1 MDESKNEPQRG
12 FSRLDGY
19 MNVLNRMGTEQDSS
33 EAYEFVPEA
42 TISDADLAIH
52 YEANGLFT
60 KIVDIPAE
68 KAATGNFDLNL
79 SDDNIV
85 SLVTDALEDL
95 DWETVA
101 AQAIKWSRL
110 FGGALAVML
119 IDDGRGLEESVDWDS
134 IKGVDEII
142 LFERPVVEPDYY
154 SMYHYRQMQGIERAR
169 SKFGKPQFFSVNSQ
183 YGSFIVHESRCLI
196 FKNGILPESAMQ
208 AEYAYWGLP
217 EYIRLKRALQETVT
231 EHSNGGKLL
240 ERAVQGIYKMKG
252 LTNMLSIE
260 GGDDI
265 VLRRLRTI
273 DMARNFLNSIVID
286 TEGED
291 YVFQTF
297 QLGGLKDVINVSCNM
312 LSAVTNIPQ
321 TILFGAS
328 PDGMNA
334 TGAGDLENWYNY
346 LGQIQKLQLRENL
359 QHLLDVMFR
368 GWLNTGKL
376 QEEPDYKL
384 EFKPFWNLSEK
395 EQAELDK
402 LKADTELVR
411 AQTAQIY
418 CDMQVLDPSEV
429 RKGLAQS
436 EALDIEEL
444 IGEDDLDTGGDDFS
458 ELEEALAGLFPT
470 GQGQSLETDAENA
483 DEDEEMQDP
492 DPGCGSVGVLVI
504 KDDKILTGTRAHDSG
519 HGQIGGPGG
528 HIEEGETP
536 KEAAIR
542 ETSEEFGIVPTELI
556 PIGCGPKEPDTGL
569 SPTLFLCTEYEGT
582 PHCIS
587 DEMQDARFLTLN
599 ELLMNRRNLFEP
611 FADSITVLERC
622 NTFTLTPPKEAGG
635 PREPVIWVPNLNG
648 GD

>member
-1 MDESKNEPQRG
+1 MDQSKNEPQRG

-19 MNVLNRMGTEQDSS
+19 MNVLTRMGTEQDSS

-42 TISDADLAIH
+42 TIPAVDLAAH

-60 KIVDIPAE
+60 KIIDIPAE
-68 KAATGNFDLNL
+68 KAATGDFDLNL
-79 SDDNIV
+79 SDDGV
-85 SLVTDALEDL
+85 MSLVTDALEDL
-95 DWETVA
+95 DWETTA
-101 AQAIKWSRL
+101 AQAVKWSRL

-119 IDDGRGLEESVDWDS
+119 IDDGRGLEEPVDWDN
-134 IKGVDEII
+134 IKGIDEIV

-154 SMYHYRQMQGIERAR
+154 SMYYYGQMQGIEKAR
-169 SKFGKPQFFSVNSQ
+169 SKFGKPQFFYVNSQ
-183 YGSFIVHESRCLI
+183 YGSFVVHESRCLI
-196 FKNGILPESAMQ
+196 FKNGILPETTVQ
-208 AEYAYWGLP
+208 AEYRYWGLP
-217 EYIRLKRALQETVT
+217 EYVRLKRALQETVT

-252 LTNMLSIE
+252 LTNMLSAE

-291 YVFQTF
+291 YVFQSF
-297 QLGGLKDVINVSCNM
+297 QLSGLKDVINVSCNM

-334 TGAGDLENWYNY
+334 TGNGDLENWYNY

-359 QHLLDVMFR
+359 QRLLDIIFR

-384 EFKPFWNLSEK
+384 AFKPFWNLSEK

-418 CDMQVLDPSEV
+418 CDMQVLDTSEV

-444 IGEDDLDTGGDDFS
+444 LEEGDTEGGADFS
-458 ELEEALAGLFPT
+458 GLEETLAGLIPP
-470 GQGQSLETDAENA
+470 GPAPGGGPDEDAENT
-483 DEDEEMQDP
+483 DEDA

-504 KDDKILTGTRAHDSG
+504 KDDKILTGTRANDDG
-519 HGQIGGPGG
+519 NGLIGGPGG
-528 HIEEGETP
+528 HIEEGETLE
-536 KEAAIR
+536 EAAVR
-542 ETSEEFGIVPTELI
+542 ESMEEFNIRPTELI
-556 PIGCGPKEPDTGL
+556 PIGYGPKEPDTGL
-569 SPTLFLCTEYEGT
+569 SPVLFLCTEYEGT
-582 PHCIS
+582 PCCTS
-587 DEMQDARFLTLN
+587 DEMSDARFLTLN
-599 ELLMNRRNLFEP
+599 ELLMLQDYLFEP
-611 FADSITVLERC
+611 FADSIAVLERC
-622 NTFTLTPPKEAGG
+622 ETLTLAPPQDRRRTA
-635 PREPVIWVPNLNG
+635 REPPRA

>member
-1 MDESKNEPQRG
+1 MDESKQEPQRG

-42 TISDADLAIH
+42 TIPDVDLATH

-60 KIVDIPAE
+60 KIIDIPAE
-68 KAATGNFDLNL
+68 KAATGDFDLNL
-79 SDDNIV
+79 SDDSVV

-101 AQAIKWSRL
+101 ALAIKWSRL

-119 IDDGRGLEESVDWDS
+119 IDDGRGLEEPVDWDN
-134 IKGVDEII
+134 IKGVDEIV

-154 SMYHYRQMQGIERAR
+154 SMYYYGQMQGIEQAR
-169 SKFGKPQFFSVNSQ
+169 SKFGKPQFFYVNSQ
-183 YGSFIVHESRCLI
+183 YGSFVVHESRCLI
-196 FKNGILPESAMQ
+196 FKNGILPETTMQ
-208 AEYAYWGLP
+208 AEYRYWGLP

-252 LTNMLSIE
+252 LTNMLSTE

-286 TEGED
+286 NEGED
-291 YVFQTF
+291 YVFQSF
-297 QLGGLKDVINVSCNM
+297 QLSGLKDVINVSCNM

-334 TGAGDLENWYNY
+334 TGNGDLENWYNY
-346 LGQIQKLQLRENL
+346 LGQIQKLQLRDNL
-359 QHLLDVMFR
+359 QHLLDVIFR

-384 EFKPFWNLSEK
+384 VFKPFWNLSEK

-429 RKGLAQS
+429 RRGLAQS

-444 IGEDDLDTGGDDFS
+444 IGEDDLDTGGADFS
-458 ELEEALAGLFPT
+458 GLEEALAGLFPPST
-470 GQGQSLETDAENA
+470 GGAPEDAENA

-492 DPGCGSVGVLVI
+492 DPGRGSVGVLVI

-536 KEAAIR
+536 EEAAVR
-542 ETSEEFGIVPTELI
+542 ETYEEFGIVPTELI
-556 PIGCGPKEPDTGL
+556 PIGYGPKEPDTGL
-569 SPTLFLCTEYEGT
+569 SPVLFLCTEYEGT
-582 PHCIS
+582 PCCTS
-587 DEMQDARFLTLN
+587 DEMKDARFLTLN
-599 ELLMNRRNLFEP
+599 ELLMIRRNLFEP
-611 FADSITVLERC
+611 FADSIVVLEQC
-622 NTFTLTPPKEAGG
+622 DTLTLVPPKGAGG
-635 PREPVIWVPNLNG
+635 PREPPKSG
-648 GD
+648 G

>member
-42 TISDADLAIH
+42 TIPDIDLATH

-60 KIVDIPAE
+60 KIIDIPAE
-68 KAATGNFDLNL
+68 KAATGDYDLNL
-79 SDDNIV
+79 SDDGVV

-95 DWETVA
+95 DWETTA

-119 IDDGRGLEESVDWDS
+119 IDDGRGLEEPVDWDN
-134 IKGVDEII
+134 IKGVDEIV

-154 SMYHYRQMQGIERAR
+154 SMYYYGQMQGIEKAR
-169 SKFGKPQFFSVNSQ
+169 SKFGKPQYFYVNSQ
-183 YGSFIVHESRCLI
+183 YGSFVVHESRCLI
-196 FKNGILPESAMQ
+196 FKNGILPETTMQ
-208 AEYAYWGLP
+208 AEYRYWGLP

-240 ERAVQGIYKMKG
+240 ERAVQGIYKMRG
-252 LTNMLSIE
+252 LTNMLSTE

-286 TEGED
+286 NEGED
-291 YVFQTF
+291 YVFQSF
-297 QLGGLKDVINVSCNM
+297 QLSGLKDVINVSCNM

-334 TGAGDLENWYNY
+334 TGNGDLENWYNY

-359 QHLLDVMFR
+359 QRLLDVIFR

-384 EFKPFWNLSEK
+384 AFKPFWNLSEK

-418 CDMQVLDPSEV
+418 CDMQVLDPSEI
-429 RKGLAQS
+429 RNGLAKS

-444 IGEDDLDTGGDDFS
+444 LGEDDAEGGADFAA
-458 ELEEALAGLFPT
+458 LEEALAGLMGGGPPPAPNPGGDEEAENT
-470 GQGQSLETDAENA
+470 DEDAEPNY
-483 DEDEEMQDP
+483 
-492 DPGCGSVGVLVI
+492 GSVGVLVI
-504 KDDKILTGTRAHDSG
+504 RDDKILTGTRAGDSG
-519 HGQIGGPGG
+519 TGLIGGPGG

-536 KEAAIR
+536 EEAAVR
-542 ETSEEFGIVPTELI
+542 ESMEEFNIRPTELI
-556 PIGCGPKEPDTGL
+556 PIGYGPKEPDTGL
-569 SPTLFLCTEYEGT
+569 SPALFLCTEYEGT
-582 PHCIS
+582 PHCTS
-587 DEMQDARFLTLN
+587 DEMSDARFLTLN
-599 ELLMNRRNLFEP
+599 ELLMIRHRLFEP
-611 FADSITVLERC
+611 FADSIAVLDQCE
-622 NTFTLTPPKEAGG
+622 TLTLAPPQDKPRTA
-635 PREPVIWVPNLNG
+635 REPPRTG
-648 GD
+648 G

>member
-1 MDESKNEPQRG
+1 MDQSKNEPQRG

-42 TISDADLAIH
+42 TIPDVDLATH

-60 KIVDIPAE
+60 KIIDIPAE
-68 KAATGNFDLNL
+68 KAATGDFDLNL
-79 SDDNIV
+79 SDDNVV

-95 DWETVA
+95 DWETTA
-101 AQAIKWSRL
+101 AQAVKWSRL

-119 IDDGRGLEESVDWDS
+119 IDDGRGLEEPVDWDN
-134 IKGVDEII
+134 IKGIDEIV

-154 SMYHYRQMQGIERAR
+154 SMYYYGQMQGIEQAR
-169 SKFGKPQFFSVNSQ
+169 SKFGKPQFFYVNSQ
-183 YGSFIVHESRCLI
+183 YGSFVVHESRCLI
-196 FKNGILPESAMQ
+196 FKNGILPETTMQ
-208 AEYAYWGLP
+208 AEYRYWGLP

-252 LTNMLSIE
+252 LTNMLAAE

-291 YVFQTF
+291 YVFQSF
-297 QLGGLKDVINVSCNM
+297 QLSGLKDVINVSCNM

-334 TGAGDLENWYNY
+334 TGTGDLENWYNY

-359 QHLLDVMFR
+359 QRLLDVIFR

-384 EFKPFWNLSEK
+384 AFKPFWNLSEK

-444 IGEDDLDTGGDDFS
+444 
-458 ELEEALAGLFPT
+458 LE
-470 GQGQSLETDAENA
+470 
-483 DEDEEMQDP
+483 
-492 DPGCGSVGVLVI
+492 
-504 KDDKILTGTRAHDSG
+504 
-519 HGQIGGPGG
+519 
-528 HIEEGETP
+528 
-536 KEAAIR
+536 
-542 ETSEEFGIVPTELI
+542 
-556 PIGCGPKEPDTGL
+556 
-569 SPTLFLCTEYEGT
+569 EGT
-582 PHCIS
+582 PRAAPIS
-587 DEMQDARFLTLN
+587 PAW
-599 ELLMNRRNLFEP
+599 RRRL
-611 FADSITVLERC
+611 
-622 NTFTLTPPKEAGG
+622 
-635 PREPVIWVPNLNG
+635 PV
-648 GD
+648 

>member
-1 MDESKNEPQRG
+1 MDQSKNEPQRG

-19 MNVLNRMGTEQDSS
+19 MNVLTRMGTEQDSS

-42 TISDADLAIH
+42 TIPAVDLAAH

-60 KIVDIPAE
+60 KIIDIPAE
-68 KAATGNFDLNL
+68 KAATGDFDLNL
-79 SDDNIV
+79 SDDGV
-85 SLVTDALEDL
+85 MSLVTDALEDL
-95 DWETVA
+95 DWETTA
-101 AQAIKWSRL
+101 AQAVKWSRL

-119 IDDGRGLEESVDWDS
+119 IDDGRGLEEPVDWDN
-134 IKGVDEII
+134 IKGIDEIV

-154 SMYHYRQMQGIERAR
+154 SMYYYGQMQGIEKAR
-169 SKFGKPQFFSVNSQ
+169 SKFGKPQFFYVNSQ
-183 YGSFIVHESRCLI
+183 YGSFVVHESRCLI
-196 FKNGILPESAMQ
+196 FKNGILPETTVQ
-208 AEYAYWGLP
+208 AEYRYWGLP
-217 EYIRLKRALQETVT
+217 EYVRLKRALQETVT

-252 LTNMLSIE
+252 LTNMLSAE

-291 YVFQTF
+291 YVFQSF
-297 QLGGLKDVINVSCNM
+297 QLSGLKDVINVSCNM

-334 TGAGDLENWYNY
+334 TGNGDLENWYNY

-359 QHLLDVMFR
+359 QRLLDIIFR

-384 EFKPFWNLSEK
+384 AFKPFWNLSEK

-418 CDMQVLDPSEV
+418 CDMQVLDTSEV

-444 IGEDDLDTGGDDFS
+444 LEEGDTEGGADFS
-458 ELEEALAGLFPT
+458 GLEETLAGLSPP
-470 GQGQSLETDAENA
+470 GPAPGGGPDEDAENT
-483 DEDEEMQDP
+483 DEDA

-504 KDDKILTGTRAHDSG
+504 KDDKILTGTRANDDG
-519 HGQIGGPGG
+519 NGLIGGPGG
-528 HIEEGETP
+528 HIEEGETLE
-536 KEAAIR
+536 EAAVR
-542 ETSEEFGIVPTELI
+542 ESMEEFNIRPTELI
-556 PIGCGPKEPDTGL
+556 PIGYGPKEPDTGL
-569 SPTLFLCTEYEGT
+569 SPVLFLCTEYEGT
-582 PHCIS
+582 PCCTS
-587 DEMQDARFLTLN
+587 DEMSDARFLTLN
-599 ELLMNRRNLFEP
+599 ELLMLQDYLFEP
-611 FADSITVLERC
+611 FADSIAVLERC
-622 NTFTLTPPKEAGG
+622 ETLTLAPPQDRRRTA
-635 PREPVIWVPNLNG
+635 REPPRA

>member
-1 MDESKNEPQRG
+1 MDQSKNEPQRG

-42 TISDADLAIH
+42 TIPDVDLATH

-60 KIVDIPAE
+60 KIIDIPAE
-68 KAATGNFDLNL
+68 KAATGDFDLNL
-79 SDDNIV
+79 SDDNVV

-95 DWETVA
+95 DWETTA
-101 AQAIKWSRL
+101 AQAVKWSRL

-119 IDDGRGLEESVDWDS
+119 IDDGRGLEEPVDWDN
-134 IKGVDEII
+134 IKGIDEIV

-154 SMYHYRQMQGIERAR
+154 SMYYYGQMQGIEQAR
-169 SKFGKPQFFSVNSQ
+169 SKFGKPQFFYVNSQ
-183 YGSFIVHESRCLI
+183 YGSFVVHESRCLI
-196 FKNGILPESAMQ
+196 FKNGILPETTMQ
-208 AEYAYWGLP
+208 AEYRYWGLP

-252 LTNMLSIE
+252 LTNMLAAE

-291 YVFQTF
+291 YVFQSF
-297 QLGGLKDVINVSCNM
+297 QLSGLKDVINVSCNM

-334 TGAGDLENWYNY
+334 TGTGDLENWYNY

-359 QHLLDVMFR
+359 QRLLDVIFR

-384 EFKPFWNLSEK
+384 AFKPFWNLSEK

-444 IGEDDLDTGGDDFS
+444 LEEGDAEGGADFPG
-458 ELEEALAGLFPT
+458 LEEALAGLMGGGPPPAPDAGGDEGAENT
-470 GQGQSLETDAENA
+470 DEDAE
-483 DEDEEMQDP
+483 
-492 DPGCGSVGVLVI
+492 PGYGSVGVLVI
-504 KDDKILTGTRAHDSG
+504 QDDKILTGTRSESG
-519 HGQIGGPGG
+519 LIGGPGG

-536 KEAAIR
+536 EEAAAR
-542 ETSEEFGIVPTELI
+542 ESLEEFNIRPTELI

-569 SPTLFLCTEYEGT
+569 SPVLFLCTEYEGT
-582 PHCIS
+582 PHCTS
-587 DEMQDARFLTLN
+587 DEMSDARFLTLN
-599 ELLMNRRNLFEP
+599 ELLMIRDRLFEP
-611 FADSITVLERC
+611 FADSIAVLERC
-622 NTFTLTPPKEAGG
+622 ETLTLAPPQKADDLGEEIDKQKFPHG
-635 PREPVIWVPNLNG
+635 R
-648 GD
+648 

>member
-1 MDESKNEPQRG
+1 MDQSKNEPQRG

-42 TISDADLAIH
+42 TIPDVDLATH

-60 KIVDIPAE
+60 KIIDIPAE
-68 KAATGNFDLNL
+68 KAATGDFDLNL
-79 SDDNIV
+79 SDDNVV

-95 DWETVA
+95 DWETTA
-101 AQAIKWSRL
+101 AQAVKWSRL

-119 IDDGRGLEESVDWDS
+119 IDDGRGLEEPVDWDN
-134 IKGVDEII
+134 IKGIDEIV

-154 SMYHYRQMQGIERAR
+154 SMYYYGQMQGIEQAR
-169 SKFGKPQFFSVNSQ
+169 SKFGKPQFFYVNSQ
-183 YGSFIVHESRCLI
+183 YGSFVVHESRCLI
-196 FKNGILPESAMQ
+196 FKNGILPETTMQ
-208 AEYAYWGLP
+208 AEYRYWGLP

-252 LTNMLSIE
+252 LTNMLAAE

-291 YVFQTF
+291 YVFQSF
-297 QLGGLKDVINVSCNM
+297 QLSGLKDVINVSCNM

-334 TGAGDLENWYNY
+334 TGTGDLENWYNY

-359 QHLLDVMFR
+359 QRLLDVIFR

-384 EFKPFWNLSEK
+384 AFKPFWNLSEK

-444 IGEDDLDTGGDDFS
+444 LEEGDAEGGADFS
-458 ELEEALAGLFPT
+458 GLEEALAGLMGGGPPPAPDAGGDEGAENT
-470 GQGQSLETDAENA
+470 DEDAE
-483 DEDEEMQDP
+483 
-492 DPGCGSVGVLVI
+492 PGYGSVGVLVI
-504 KDDKILTGTRAHDSG
+504 QDDKILTGTRSESG
-519 HGQIGGPGG
+519 LIGGPGG

-536 KEAAIR
+536 EEAAAR
-542 ETSEEFGIVPTELI
+542 ESLEEFNIRPTELI

-569 SPTLFLCTEYEGT
+569 SPVLFLCTEYEGT
-582 PHCIS
+582 PHCTS
-587 DEMQDARFLTLN
+587 DEMSDARFLTLN
-599 ELLMNRRNLFEP
+599 ELLMIRDRLFEP
-611 FADSITVLERC
+611 FADSIAVLERC
-622 NTFTLTPPKEAGG
+622 ETLTLAPPQKADDLGEEIDKQKFPHG
-635 PREPVIWVPNLNG
+635 R
-648 GD
+648 